1 MAFALPAL
9 LPVIAGF
16 AAPEIATGLGAAG
29 IIGTG
34 LATTLGTGIGAD
46 LLGAGAGALTGGLMQ
61 HSALGAL
68 EGAAGG
74 FGGSLLTGPI
84 NAGVSG
90 LSSAIG
96 GSTAPLGA
104 MGQDVLNPAVLSAA
118 PTGVGTDIAGAAGNI
133 VGGVTGSGAGFG
145 VLGPG
150 AAPLTGFDTTAGNA
164 ITGAA
169 GAASGA
175 GSAAG
180 SALPSLL
187 PMGAQ
192 GAAALLSGN
201 PALGQQAGGPLGSA
215 GQDVVNPS
223 YLASPGAAPAPAL
236 TPTAAAPTQEG
247 APAGS
252 SGGGA
257 TNAAGT
263 GSGGSLDNFLK
274 QISGV
279 APLAL
284 ALGGMGA
291 NALMKPAIPGVNQG
305 TSSINPQSALG
316 QQLGIAQN
324 VQGQIAPQ
332 ERVASSLQATAN
344 PLVNAPVTGQL
355 PPAVAASYQNQLAN
369 QITEIKSEYASLGEP
384 GST

>member
-1 MAFALPAL
+1 
-9 LPVIAGF
+9 
-16 AAPEIATGLGAAG
+16 
-29 IIGTG
+29 
-34 LATTLGTGIGAD
+34 
-46 LLGAGAGALTGGLMQ
+46 
-61 HSALGAL
+61 
-68 EGAAGG
+68 
-74 FGGSLLTGPI
+74 
-84 NAGVSG
+84 
-90 LSSAIG
+90 
-96 GSTAPLGA
+96 
-104 MGQDVLNPAVLSAA
+104 
-118 PTGVGTDIAGAAGNI
+118 
-133 VGGVTGSGAGFG
+133 
-145 VLGPG
+145 
-150 AAPLTGFDTTAGNA
+150 APLTGFDTTAGNA

-305 TSSINPQSALG
+305 TSGINPQSALG
-316 QQLGIAQN
+316 QQLGIAQD
-324 VQGQIAPQ
+324 VQGQIQPQ
-332 ERVASSLQATAN
+332 LQVASSLQATAN

-355 PPAVAASYQNQLAN
+355 PAAVAASFQNQLAN
-369 QITEIKSEYASLGEP
+369 QITAIKSQYASLGEP
-384 GST
+384 GSTAEQLDIQNAQNAMQSQMANLLLQYGTQGLSTEQAAQNATTLALNAAQLPSQTYGNIANLELASDQQLSQAITNIASAAAGSQRPLAA